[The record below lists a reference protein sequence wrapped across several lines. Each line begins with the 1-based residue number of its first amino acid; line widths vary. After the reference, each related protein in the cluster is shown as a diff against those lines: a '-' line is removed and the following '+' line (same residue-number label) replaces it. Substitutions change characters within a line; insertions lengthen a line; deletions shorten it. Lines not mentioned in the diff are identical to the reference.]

1 MKTLKLA
8 WGVPARARVAKRW
21 RPSPSFSIDVALRHT
36 RQNYLATFCKFVGIY
51 NNNRVRLV
59 HTNTI
64 FICIGTEEC
73 MISMLQLHHGRREIF
88 MVGVVGVGFLT
99 FDGDGFARI
108 ARGDAHS
115 H

>member
-1 MKTLKLA
+1 
-8 WGVPARARVAKRW
+8 
-21 RPSPSFSIDVALRHT
+21 
-36 RQNYLATFCKFVGIY
+36 
-51 NNNRVRLV
+51 
-59 HTNTI
+59 
-64 FICIGTEEC
+64 

-99 FDGDGFARI
+99 FDGDGDGFARI